1 MIEDKEKQ
9 YSGLEGELLA
19 GDAVRE
25 GLRKEKQRVSYH
37 SVNKPILLAVMAI
50 QRADH
55 RRLIVTSLNRIC
67 ITVVHIIKVY
77 SLRANQRTVL
87 LLNSY

>member
-37 SVNKPILLAVMAI
+37 SVNKLILLAVMAI

-55 RRLIVTSLNRIC
+55 RRLIVTALNPLIES
-67 ITVVHIIKVY
+67 V
-77 SLRANQRTVL
+77 SQ
-87 LLNSY
+87 